1 MNDDGNPSARPS
13 TRSEDGRKERKKE
26 RKKEIRLL
34 NTVRLSRVVGT
45 KKERGRGKGGGK
57 IVLSYIIETN

>member
-26 RKKEIRLL
+26 RDKVVEYGTIVKGSGNQKGKEE
-34 NTVRLSRVVGT
+34 G
-45 KKERGRGKGGGK
+45 ERGRQDRA
-57 IVLSYIIETN
+57 IIHN